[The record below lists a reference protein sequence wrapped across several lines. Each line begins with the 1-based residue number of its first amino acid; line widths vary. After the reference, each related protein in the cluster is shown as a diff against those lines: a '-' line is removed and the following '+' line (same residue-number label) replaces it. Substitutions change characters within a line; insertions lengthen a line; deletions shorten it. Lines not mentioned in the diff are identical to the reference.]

1 MTHLRVR
8 VLIACVLVILGS
20 TVALAQSDD
29 SLAEIV
35 DRLVRAQDPAQVRVD
50 LGLSCLEELKSHPN
64 PDQERE
70 VQLAI
75 GLALAELDR
84 FREARDHFKAAEQL
98 SRETDDKRCLCHCL
112 WERAV
117 MSFNLGELEDSITSS
132 TESMAVAE
140 STNRPEVLWR
150 AANILGLAQ
159 ERAGEQD
166 AALEAFSRALEA
178 AEQMGDRA
186 GAAVVLGNIG
196 IARMNL
202 GECDQAIETFERALE
217 IQDELGDEQGLPS
230 TLANLGDVHL
240 LIDEPEVSLDYHQ
253 EALRL
258 REELGVESE
267 VSRSHHSLG
276 VIHYSRGEHDLALQ
290 HFEQAMEVRRR
301 LEMAPEQAET
311 LTAMALVYAALD
323 RDEDAVD
330 TATRGID
337 LSDRL
342 EMKGRR
348 TGLLEGLARVH
359 ERLGDHAKAL
369 ETFREAQ
376 AVEREQ
382 RSLETLQSY
391 AKFQAD
397 LEAAEQ
403 EKEITAL
410 TQEKEI
416 QALALKRQELIR
428 NVLLIGSV
436 LLAASALAGWY
447 AWAALRRGHRALAA
461 VNTRLIQ
468 VNGELE
474 EAARRI
480 RDLEDILPICSFCSN
495 IRDEEGEWHLL
506 DEYLVDRGGAGFTRG
521 VCPTCLEKHYPETR
535 SVPVRT

>member
-1 MTHLRVR
+1 MTNLRVR
-8 VLIACVLVILGS
+8 DLITWVLVALCS
-20 TVALAQSDD
+20 TAALAQSDE
-29 SLAEIV
+29 SLTEIV
-35 DRLVRAQDPAQVRVD
+35 DRLVRAQDPSQVRVD
-50 LGLSCLEELKSHPN
+50 LGLSCLEQLKSHPN
-64 PDQERE
+64 PDQKRK

-75 GLALAELDR
+75 GLALAELER
-84 FREARDHFKAAEQL
+84 FRDARDRFKAAEQL
-98 SRETDDKRCLCHCL
+98 SRETNDKRCLAHCL

-117 MSFNLGELEDSITSS
+117 MSFNLGELEDCITSS

-140 STNRPEVLWR
+140 STHRPEVLWR

-159 ERAGEQD
+159 ERSGEQD
-166 AALEAFSRALEA
+166 SALEAFSRALEA
-178 AEQMGDRA
+178 AEQMGDQA
-186 GAAVVLGNIG
+186 GVSVVLGNIG

-202 GECDQAIETFERALE
+202 GEYEQAIETFHRALE
-217 IQDELGDEQGLPS
+217 IQQELGDEHDLPS

-240 LIDEPEVSLDYHQ
+240 MIDELEVSRDYHQ

-276 VIHYSRGEHDLALQ
+276 VIHYSRGEHELALQ
-290 HFEQAMEVRRR
+290 RFEQAMEVRRR

-311 LTAMALVYAALD
+311 LSAMALVYAALD

-330 TATRGID
+330 SARRGID
-337 LSDRL
+337 LSERL

-359 ERLGDHAKAL
+359 ETLGDHAKAL
-369 ETFREAQ
+369 EVFREAL

-382 RSLETLQSY
+382 RSLETRQSY

-403 EKEITAL
+403 EREISAL

-416 QALALKRQELIR
+416 QALALKRQALIR

-436 LLAASALAGWY
+436 LLAGFALAGWY

-461 VNTRLIQ
+461 MNSQLIQ
-468 VNGELE
+468 VNAELE

-480 RDLEDILPICSFCSN
+480 RNLEDILPICSFCNN
-495 IRDEEGEWHLL
+495 IRDEEGDWHVL

-521 VCPTCLEKHYPETR
+521 VCPDCLEEHYPETR
-535 SVPVRT
+535 SEPVRT